1 MVSVTQTC
9 RDLGEL
15 KSNAQTACRL
25 LFQEC
30 YKAGITNIFITET
43 YRSPERQKYLYQQGR
58 TRAGQIV
65 TWTLNS
71 NHSSRLAWDIA
82 CSHPSPLY
90 DVLTLTKVGAIA
102 RKLGITWGGDWRNN
116 IDRPH
121 FEVKAGWSMPKG
133 NKLEGQVIVPSN
145 SKLKVQLIVED
156 DAKEAKLMAE
166 ARLFNPGSTTLV
178 ENAEK
183 YLEQAVSAGII
194 QGSHLKDLQN
204 GQMNTDRL
212 LGLFITIEQ
221 RRMVSATAAT
231 YTATGKGEAKALFK
245 RAHEEGIFSVDHSS
259 KVDKMS
265 DGEITSLLA
274 AYINRKV

>member
-9 RDLGEL
+9 RDLAEL

-43 YRSPERQKYLYQQGR
+43 YRSPARQKYLYQQGR

-82 CSHPSPLY
+82 CSHPSVLY
-90 DVLTLTKVGAIA
+90 DVLTLNKVGSIA
-102 RKLGITWGGDWRNN
+102 RKLGITWGGDWKGS

-121 FEVKAGWSMPKG
+121 FEVKSNWTMPKG
-133 NKLEGQVIVPSN
+133 YKLEGQVIVPSN

-156 DAKEAKLMAE
+156 KPKKEAIKMQMW
-166 ARLFNPGSTTLV
+166 NPGSPTLRT
-178 ENAEK
+178 ET
-183 YLEQAVSAGII
+183 EQFIETAVKEGVI
-194 QGSHLKDLQN
+194 QLSHLKDLQS
-204 GQMNTDRL
+204 GAMTTDRL
-212 LGLFITIEQ
+212 LGLYITINQ
-221 RRMVSATAAT
+221 RRN
-231 YTATGKGEAKALFK
+231 K
-245 RAHEEGIFSVDHSS
+245 
-259 KVDKMS
+259 
-265 DGEITSLLA
+265 
-274 AYINRKV
+274 